1 MVYRFVSHD
10 STRIPRQGFYRRPQ
24 SRHTF
29 RRQQDGCYSNPEVRK
44 TVRHENAPHEFQDL
58 CNSQRPDDS
67 RKPKPWGGHIQ
78 STV

>member
-1 MVYRFVSHD
+1 MFTKQRNDDTTIIHSIDNACVVYRFVSHD

-44 TVRHENAPHEFQDL
+44 TVRHENA
-58 CNSQRPDDS
+58 
-67 RKPKPWGGHIQ
+67 I
-78 STV
+78 